1 MYKSDLDKIS
11 ERSITDKCIVL
22 DLDETLVHSYA
33 ENNSYDLNALKELKI
48 FTDPENLDLRERTY
62 KITIDDVVHKKGT
75 GNKTEMW
82 GVIRPHTR
90 EFLIACFSYFKIV
103 IVWSAGR
110 KNYVHAIV
118 DYLFKD
124 IKRPIVIYTY
134 DDIEKLPN
142 GTLVKPLKKLIENVP
157 SLKKYMSLENT
168 FILDDR
174 SSVFQEPNPYNGIVI
189 PAYKPGFNL
198 RSLRSEDIAF
208 KQLIKWLMKPEVMN
222 SKDVR
227 ELDKNKIFE
236 ISVTSEN

>member
-1 MYKSDLDKIS
+1 MYKSDLSKIP
-11 ERSITDKCIVL
+11 ERAMTDKCIVL
-22 DLDETLVHSYA
+22 DLDETLVHSYT
-33 ENNSYDLNALKELKI
+33 ENNSYDLETLKDLRI
-48 FTDPENLDLRERTY
+48 FTDPENIDLRERTY

-82 GVIRPHTR
+82 GILRPHAR

-124 IKRPIVIYTY
+124 IKRPVVIFTY

-142 GTLVKPLKKLIENVP
+142 GTLIKPLNKLMENVP
-157 SLKKYMSLENT
+157 GLKKYVSLENT

-174 SSVFQEPNPYNGIVI
+174 ASVFHEPNPYNGIII
-189 PAYKPGFNL
+189 PAYKPAFNL
-198 RSLRSEDIAF
+198 RSLRSDDIAF
-208 KQLIKWLMKPEVMN
+208 KQLIRWLMSPEVKE

-227 ELDKNKIFE
+227 TLNKNKIFE
-236 ISVTSEN
+236 TSINS

>member
-1 MYKSDLDKIS
+1 MYKSDLNKIPD
-11 ERSITDKCIVL
+11 RAMTDKCIVL
-22 DLDETLVHSYA
+22 DLDETLVHSYT
-33 ENNSYDLNALKELKI
+33 EDNSYDLETLKELRI
-48 FTDPENLDLRERTY
+48 FTDPENIDLRERTY

-82 GVIRPHTR
+82 GILRPYAR

-124 IKRPIVIYTY
+124 IKRPIVVFTY

-142 GTLVKPLKKLIENVP
+142 GTLIKPLDKLIETVP
-157 SLKKYMSLENT
+157 GLKKYMSLENS

-174 SSVFQEPNPYNGIVI
+174 SSVFYEPNPYNGIII
-189 PAYKPGFNL
+189 PAYKPAFNL
-198 RSLRSEDIAF
+198 RSLRSDDIAF
-208 KQLIKWLMKPEVMN
+208 KQLIKWLMSPEVTN
-222 SKDVR
+222 CKDVR
-227 ELDKNKIFE
+227 TLDKSKIFE
-236 ISVTSEN
+236 MSVTS